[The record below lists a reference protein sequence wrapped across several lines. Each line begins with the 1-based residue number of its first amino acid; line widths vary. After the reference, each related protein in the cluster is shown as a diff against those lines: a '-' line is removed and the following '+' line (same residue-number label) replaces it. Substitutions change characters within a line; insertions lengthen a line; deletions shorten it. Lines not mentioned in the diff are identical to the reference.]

1 MFATDNEAVLEGV
14 PVFNSVGNLLW
25 YLLGRAFIVT
35 LFLGGTVFV
44 GLFHSFES
52 LYVPDTRLFLLLSAT
67 FLQICFS
74 LLWLLRWQKR
84 LRLFIQFQ
92 LVWDLILSVVTVYF
106 TGGVASLF
114 PFLFIF
120 VILSCALMSSR
131 AELYVTVATAV
142 ILYGGL
148 VDLQYYGYLPL
159 TSIPV
164 MLSETD
170 ICYRLFLNVVAF
182 ILAGIL
188 GSILST
194 RLRRSEQLL
203 QCERHDYAEL
213 ERLNHTILQS
223 IPSGLI
229 VTDSGGEIF
238 SFNAAA
244 AVICQLTIVQA
255 RYLSLSLI
263 FPTLCLDNIQL
274 PVERG
279 EFNYVNKAGEKR
291 IIGYNASPIPDCEE
305 VEAKILLTFQDL
317 TETKRLEDHLQL
329 GERLAAIGKLA
340 AGLAHEIRNP
350 LASLS
355 GSVQLLSENVSFNAS
370 DQRLIDI
377 AQRETMRLNHLVGD
391 FLIFARPRLP
401 KLIECN
407 IISIFQEVLALAKN
421 DPLFSDVVLTV
432 DCNEEYVAVIDPD
445 QIHQALWNLL
455 VNAAQFAVSPKK
467 ILIGLNRK
475 EHYFWVDDNGKGVSD
490 AEKKKVF
497 EPFYTSRADGI
508 GLGLSIVHSIVVAH
522 GETVECHDNPWG
534 GARFQVTLK
543 RV

>member
-44 GLFHSFES
+44 GLFHSFEL
-52 LYVPDTRLFLLLSAT
+52 LYAPNTWLFILLSAT

-92 LVWDLILSVVTVYF
+92 LVWDLILSVLTVYV

-159 TSIPV
+159 TQIPL

-194 RLRRSEQLL
+194 RLRSSEQQL
-203 QCERHDYAEL
+203 QRERHDYAEL

-229 VTDSGGEIF
+229 VTDNSGEIF

-244 AVICQLTIVQA
+244 SVICQLTIVQA
-255 RYLSLSLI
+255 RHLSLI
-263 FPTLCLDNIQL
+263 FPTLHLNSAQL
-274 PVERG
+274 PVERS
-279 EFNYVNKAGEKR
+279 EFNYVNNAGEKR
-291 IIGYNASPIPDCEE
+291 IVGYSASAIPDCEGEE
-305 VEAKILLTFQDL
+305 VKILLTFQDL
-317 TETKRLEDHLQL
+317 TETKRLEDHFYL

-377 AQRETMRLNHLVGD
+377 VQRETMRLNHLVSD
-391 FLIFARPRLP
+391 FLIFAKPRLP
-401 KLIECN
+401 KLVEYN
-407 IISIFQEVLALAKN
+407 IVAIFQEVLALAKN
-421 DPLFSDVVLTV
+421 DPLFSDVALTV
-432 DCNEEYVAVIDPD
+432 DCKEEYVAMLDPD

-455 VNAAQFAVSPKK
+455 VNAAQFAVFPKK
-467 ILIGLNRK
+467 ITIGLNRK
-475 EHYFWVDDNGKGVSD
+475 KHYFWVDDNGKGVSD

-497 EPFYTSRADGI
+497 EPFFTSRADGI
-508 GLGLSIVHSIVVAH
+508 GLGLSTVHSIVIAH
-522 GETVECHDNPWG
+522 GGTVECYDNPWG
-534 GARFQVTLK
+534 GARFQVMFK
-543 RV
+543 MA